1 MTHTLHRTGKI
12 KSLEKDYVIM
22 SMAGQ
27 KINDQGAKVKI
38 RQTLKIMAKYNP
50 VNLSGEIGGIYTGHT
65 IEEII
70 ENLTDQ
76 SYASAVFTDEFTL
89 DKLLSD
95 LKEADLGL
103 SVVVSGPFHKVFEV
117 ANRVG
122 LKPHTVNMSLGVF
135 GPPDLLADKNI
146 LDITTMCG
154 HDMVNSR
161 RTEKILKKVVKGN
174 LTPEKAAKAL
184 AKSCTC
190 GVFNVQRTANII
202 ENISTTRKI
211 QSGDNNANQ

>member
-1 MTHTLHRTGKI
+1 MTHTLHRTGET

-76 SYASAVFTDEFTL
+76 SYASAVFTDEVTL
-89 DKLLSD
+89 GKLLSE

-103 SVVVSGPFHKVFEV
+103 SVVVSGPFNKVFEA

-135 GPPDLLADKNI
+135 GPPDLLGDKSI

-154 HDMVNSR
+154 HDMINSR
-161 RTEKILKKVVKGN
+161 STEKIIKKVEKGN
-174 LTPEKAAKAL
+174 LTPEQAAKAL
-184 AKSCTC
+184 VKSCTC

-202 ENISTTRKI
+202 ENILTTRKK
-211 QSGDNNANQ
+211 QNGDKNANQ